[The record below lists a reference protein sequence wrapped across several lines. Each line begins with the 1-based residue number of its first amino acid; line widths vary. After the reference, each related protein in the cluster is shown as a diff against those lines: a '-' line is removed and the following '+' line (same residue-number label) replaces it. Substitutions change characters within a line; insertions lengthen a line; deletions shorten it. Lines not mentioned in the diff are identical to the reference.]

1 MISMSSK
8 VKKGFIS
15 LTLGLCLVLALASPV
30 WAGLR
35 VSGGKIED
43 SLAPG
48 SETSYT
54 MNVAN
59 TSPNPMDVAVEV
71 KGYGASTASSYAIL
85 EPEEDTSPYS
95 ARELLTVAPQSFHLE
110 PKESQD
116 ITVTATIPS
125 NVGSGGRYAIIY
137 IHTMPSPGGTVAVA
151 TAIAARVLLTI
162 EGSELIKSGEVSQIE
177 LSKAESGQ
185 PLEIRVIVENDGNC
199 HYKISAQGEIKDGAD
214 KVVAISSP
222 VTPGFPIVPACSQE
236 ITVPFLDWETLPA
249 GRYQVEIEVVSE
261 DGTPID
267 AGTAS
272 FELSGTGELLE
283 PPVETPP
290 EELPTETEGYPG
302 KMLIILGGLLI
313 AGLIILIFFVIR
325 RVRRG

>member
-1 MISMSSK
+1 MISMTSK

-15 LTLGLCLVLALASPV
+15 LALGLCLVLTLASPA

-59 TSPNPMDVAVEV
+59 TSADPMDVAVEV

-95 ARELLTVAPQSFHLE
+95 ARELLTVVPQSFHLE

-116 ITVTATIPS
+116 VTVTATIPS

-137 IHTMPSPGGTVAVA
+137 IHTVPSPGGTVAMA

-162 EGSELIKSGEVSQIE
+162 EGSELINSGEISQIE
-177 LSKAESGQ
+177 LSEAESGQ
-185 PLEIRVIVENDGNC
+185 PLEIRVIMENDGNC
-199 HYKISAQGEIKDGAD
+199 HYKISVQGEIKDGAD

-222 VTPGFPIVPACSQE
+222 VTPGFPIIPACSQE
-236 ITVPFLDWETLPA
+236 ITIPFLDLDWETLPA

-267 AGTAS
+267 TGTVS
-272 FELSGTGELLE
+272 FELSEPGELLE
-283 PPVETPP
+283 PPVEAPP
-290 EELPTETEGYPG
+290 EELPTR
-302 KMLIILGGLLI
+302 KMMIAILGGVLI
-313 AGLIILIFFVIR
+313 AGLIIFLVIR
-325 RVRRG
+325 RVRRGY

>member
-1 MISMSSK
+1 MTSK

-15 LTLGLCLVLALASPV
+15 LVLGLCLVLALASPA

-35 VSGGKIED
+35 VSGGRIED

-59 TSPNPMDVAVEV
+59 TSTDPMDVAVEV

-95 ARELLTVAPQSFHLE
+95 ARELLTVVPQSFHLE

-137 IHTMPSPGGTVAVA
+137 IHTVPSPGGTTVAVA

-162 EGSELIKSGEVSQIE
+162 EGSELIKSGEISQIE
-177 LSKAESGQ
+177 LSEAESGQ
-185 PLEIRVIVENDGNC
+185 PLEIRVIVENDGNS

-214 KVVAISSP
+214 KVVAISLP
-222 VTPGFPIVPACSQE
+222 VTPGFPIIPACSQE
-236 ITVPFLDWETLPA
+236 ITIPFLDLDWETLPA
-249 GRYQVEIEVVSE
+249 GRYQVEIEVTSE

-267 AGTAS
+267 TGTAS
-272 FELSGTGELLE
+272 FELSESGELL
-283 PPVETPP
+283 P
-290 EELPTETEGYPG
+290 EEAPEGYPTR

-313 AGLIILIFFVIR
+313 AGLIIFFVIR
-325 RVRRG
+325 RIRRGY